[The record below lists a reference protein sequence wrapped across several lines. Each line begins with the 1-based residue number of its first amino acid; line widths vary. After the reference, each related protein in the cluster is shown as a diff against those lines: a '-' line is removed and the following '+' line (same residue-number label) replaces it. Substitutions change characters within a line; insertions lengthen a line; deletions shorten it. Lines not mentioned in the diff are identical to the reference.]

1 MYILPCQTFD
11 IIYLVC
17 IIVMCHGV
25 QEIKT
30 MRRLLSGSMVAG
42 NVYNV
47 LVSEGVAS
55 QYINGNRDVLNG
67 SWEQMTYV
75 KTEFANQMV
84 TVLFKN
90 ENNVIVSIDCK
101 NHMVSHITN

>member
-1 MYILPCQTFD
+1 
-11 IIYLVC
+11 
-17 IIVMCHGV
+17 
-25 QEIKT
+25 

-42 NVYNV
+42 NKYNV
-47 LVSEGVAS
+47 LINEGIAL

-75 KTEFANQMV
+75 KTEFVNQMV
-84 TVLFKN
+84 TVMFKD

-101 NHMVSHITN
+101 NHMVSHIAN

>member
-1 MYILPCQTFD
+1 
-11 IIYLVC
+11 
-17 IIVMCHGV
+17 
-25 QEIKT
+25 

-42 NVYNV
+42 NKYNV
-47 LVSEGVAS
+47 LINEGIAL

-84 TVLFKN
+84 TVMFKD

-101 NHMVSHITN
+101 NHMVSHIAN

>member
-1 MYILPCQTFD
+1 
-11 IIYLVC
+11 
-17 IIVMCHGV
+17 MCHGGR
-25 QEIKT
+25 EIKT
-30 MRRLLSGSMVAG
+30 LRRLLSGSMVVG